1 MRHHDP
7 LVTKSLQHGVVWKRE
22 VVRKILVN
30 LFFYSN
36 ARMHPTSVHRETKHV
51 RQHVCVC
58 VCAKLLIFNGDL
70 VMHTRNQLEVVSVF
84 AFVVILQTLLSPRTP
99 IIAIFPIRFR
109 HSLDVPIH
117 EELKWTEK

>member
-30 LFFYSN
+30 LFFLFKCTN
-36 ARMHPTSVHRETKHV
+36 ASHV
-51 RQHVCVC
+51 SAQRNKTCASTRVC

-70 VMHTRNQLEVVSVF
+70 VMHTRNQLEVVGVF

-109 HSLDVPIH
+109 HSLDVPVR